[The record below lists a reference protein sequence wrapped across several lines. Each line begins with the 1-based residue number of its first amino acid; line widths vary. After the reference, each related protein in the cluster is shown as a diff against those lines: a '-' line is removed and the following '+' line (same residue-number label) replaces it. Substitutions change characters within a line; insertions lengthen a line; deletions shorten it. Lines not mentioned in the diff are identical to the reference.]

1 MERGELGLFDGTD
14 PMLDYLGYGSI
25 DGGFMTANGNVF
37 FIDGALDTLDV
48 AIDLDTIPA
57 PEPGSLMLLGTGA
70 LGMVEVVRRR
80 TLARI

>member
-1 MERGELGLFDGTD
+1 
-14 PMLDYLGYGSI
+14 
-25 DGGFMTANGNVF
+25 MTANGNVF

-70 LGMVEVVRRR
+70 LGMVGMMRRR
-80 TLARI
+80 TFGRG